1 MKYLLALI
9 LLSTSFLTFSQ
20 SDKLRQAIKAKA
32 AAVEPKV
39 IAWRRDI
46 HEHPELGNQEVRTSA
61 LIAKHL
67 QSLGIEV
74 KTGVAKTGV
83 VGILKGDLPGPVV
96 ALRADMDAL
105 PVEEK
110 NDLPF
115 KSKAK
120 TTYNG
125 NEVSVM
131 HACGHDTH
139 VAMLMG
145 AAEVLASMK
154 KDLRGTVKFIFQPA
168 EEGAP
173 VGEEGGAELMVK
185 EGVLESPKVDAIFGI
200 HIAAE
205 SEAGKITYRPGGTAA
220 SVNDVKITVI
230 GKPSHGAMPWS
241 SVDPILVAAQIV
253 TSLQSIVSRNLN
265 VVNNPA
271 VVTIGSI
278 HGGNRSNIISEK
290 VEMMGTVRTLSAED
304 EKMVI
309 QRIKD
314 IATLTAQ
321 AAGATAIVELP
332 YSTRYPV
339 TYNNPTLTARM
350 LPSLTKTAGA
360 GNIAVT
366 PPITGSEDFS
376 FFAEKVPGLF
386 FSLGGMQKGKDP
398 KTAGPHH
405 TPAFYIDESGLVVG
419 VNAFCNL
426 VFDYAESEPKLKS
439 DK

>member
-1 MKYLLALI
+1 MKN
-9 LLSTSFLTFSQ
+9 FLTLLFLGVALVSAAQ
-20 SDKLRQAIKAKA
+20 SDKMRQTIKSKA
-32 AAVEPKV
+32 AAVEKKV
-39 IAWRRDI
+39 INWRRDI
-46 HEHPELGNQEVRTSA
+46 HEHPELGNQETRTAA

-83 VGILKGDLPGPVV
+83 VGILKGDLPGPVI

-115 KSKAK
+115 ASKAK

-125 NEVSVM
+125 AEVSVM

-154 KDLRGTVKFIFQPA
+154 SQLRGTVKFIFQPA

-173 VGEEGGAELMVK
+173 VGEEGGAQLMVK
-185 EGVLESPKVDAIFGI
+185 EGVLESPNVDAIFGI
-200 HIAAE
+200 HIASSLE
-205 SEAGKITYRPGGTAA
+205 VGKIAYRPGGTAA
-220 SVNDVKITVI
+220 SVNDVKITVV
-230 GKPSHGAMPWS
+230 GKPSHGAMPWT
-241 SVDPILVAAQIV
+241 SVDPVLVAAQIV
-253 TSLQSIVSRNLN
+253 TGLQSIVSRNVNL
-265 VVNNPA
+265 VNNPA

-290 VEMMGTVRTLSAED
+290 VEMLGTIRTLTPED
-304 EKMVI
+304 EKLVTT
-309 QRIKD
+309 RVRE

-332 YSTRYPV
+332 YTTRYPV
-339 TYNNPTLTARM
+339 TYNDPTLTSRM
-350 LPSLTKTAGA
+350 LPSLTKTAGEQ
-360 GNIAVT
+360 NIELT

-376 FFAEKVPGLF
+376 YFAEKVPGLF
-386 FSLGGMQKGKDP
+386 FSLGGLPKGKDP

-405 TPAFYIDESGLVVG
+405 TPSFFIDDSGLIVG

-426 VFDYAESEPKLKS
+426 VFDYAGTQPNVKS
-439 DK
+439 SK